1 MTVKKPPK
9 KLNIGFLRHESNLE
23 PYSLR
28 EDVFLGGFF
37 MLKVTYRCRRR
48 DVRVGVVTM
57 SRPEVKSV
65 KEID

>member
-9 KLNIGFLRHESNLE
+9 KLNIGFLRHESNLD

-28 EDVFLGGFF
+28 EVFFFFFF